1 MDLLED
7 WRRRK
12 VLPLIRGRLL
22 DIGCGFN
29 NLVRTYTGPGIG
41 VDVHPWPGIDAQIG
55 DAAHLPF
62 PSSTFDTVTIV
73 AALNHIPNRA
83 AALKDVHRV
92 LRPDGDLILTMI
104 GPLTGVIAHVLFK
117 QDEKERGGM
126 RPGEEEGLRHG
137 DLLRLL
143 SACGFELR
151 LVRPFQLG
159 LNRVYVA
166 RKPATAFSGS
176 E

>member
-12 VLPLIRGRLL
+12 VLPHIHGRLL

-29 NLVRTYTGPGIG
+29 NLVSAYDGPGTGI
-41 VDVHPWPGIDAQIG
+41 DVHPWPGIDVQIS
-55 DAAHLPF
+55 DAARLPF
-62 PSSTFDTVTIV
+62 AASSFDTVTIV

-83 AALKDVHRV
+83 AALEEVHRV
-92 LRPDGDLILTMI
+92 LKPGGNLVLTMI
-104 GPLTGVIAHVLFK
+104 GPLTGVVAHILFK
-117 QDEKERGGM
+117 KDEHERGGM
-126 RPGEEEGLRHG
+126 RPGEEEGLRHR

-143 SACGFELR
+143 AKCGFVLEV
-151 LVRPFQLG
+151 VRPFQLG

-166 RKPATAFSGS
+166 RKLLPA
-176 E
+176 